1 MVENSERQRH
11 WWQLKRNKR
20 GEEDGGWKSE
30 ERDKG
35 AAVEDG
41 GRVGRMGGG
50 ERSAWVLGGGSG
62 REGLIQLPWACLEN
76 PECIGPFFPFGCPDG
91 HPGAAKSAQKHWKK
105 CVKMKYIQRS
115 LFFGVGYIRLVV
127 GPPSSDPLSPRDL
140 C

>member
-1 MVENSERQRH
+1 MVENSAGQRY
-11 WWQLKRNKR
+11 WWELKRNKR

-30 ERDKG
+30 ERDRW

-41 GRVGRMGGG
+41 GMAGSMGGG

-76 PECIGPFFPFGCPDG
+76 PECIGPFPFRVPRWTPWGRE
-91 HPGAAKSAQKHWKK
+91 K
-105 CVKMKYIQRS
+105 RS
-115 LFFGVGYIRLVV
+115 KTLEKT
-127 GPPSSDPLSPRDL
+127 